1 MVEYGLLARGEDH
14 RLAGEAAAIRK
25 LLSGEWQLGEDAAP
39 GSQPAPSATAD
50 NDRAD
55 KAGTATGT
63 TDGGANASPEQ
74 PAEDFIQSTAGSSE
88 SKKDQ

>member
-25 LLSGEWQLGEDAAP
+25 LLSDDWLLGDEAAT

-55 KAGTATGT
+55 TAANGASGTHA
-63 TDGGANASPEQ
+63 APEQ